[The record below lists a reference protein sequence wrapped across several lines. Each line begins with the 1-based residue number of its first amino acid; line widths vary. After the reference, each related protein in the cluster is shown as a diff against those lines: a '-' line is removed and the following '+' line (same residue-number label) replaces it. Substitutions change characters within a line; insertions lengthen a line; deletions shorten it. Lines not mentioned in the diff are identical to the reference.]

1 MSESRNQFAATLLL
15 VLTVAAIIGSFLSLK
30 NLRSYP
36 LPYDGVT
43 WVDRTVDR
51 TSADRT
57 SSDGKTTQVVA
68 VFITPGGPGEKA
80 GIKTG
85 DQLVRIQAFPIGHSL
100 DVPQALSQIPLL
112 GQAQYVLRRD
122 G

>member
-1 MSESRNQFAATLLL
+1 MRESRNQFAATLLL

-43 WVDRTVDR
+43 WVDRT
-51 TSADRT
+51 SAD
-57 SSDGKTTQVVA
+57 GKAQVVA

-85 DQLVRIQAFPIGHSL
+85 DQLVRIQASPIGHSL